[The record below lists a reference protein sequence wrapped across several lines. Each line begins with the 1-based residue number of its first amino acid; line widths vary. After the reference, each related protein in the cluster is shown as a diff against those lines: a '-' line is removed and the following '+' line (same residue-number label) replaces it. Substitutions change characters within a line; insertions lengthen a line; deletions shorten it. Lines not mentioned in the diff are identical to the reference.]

1 MLDEYGV
8 QVSTGSAC
16 MTGKQQPSHV
26 QKAMGID
33 DAQAKSSLRISLS
46 SFTIRDE
53 VDEAVEAIKRAV
65 KKLRQVQGGAGMGPV
80 VVYS

>member
-1 MLDEYGV
+1 
-8 QVSTGSAC
+8 